1 MKWILDGLVKQYF
14 SIDTFWSSQDV
25 WDYGVPMVGSK
36 ISNRKKVL
44 NETWCAEAGA
54 VARGV
59 EE

>member
-1 MKWILDGLVKQYF
+1 MGSD
-14 SIDTFWSSQDV
+14 
-25 WDYGVPMVGSK
+25 PMVGSK